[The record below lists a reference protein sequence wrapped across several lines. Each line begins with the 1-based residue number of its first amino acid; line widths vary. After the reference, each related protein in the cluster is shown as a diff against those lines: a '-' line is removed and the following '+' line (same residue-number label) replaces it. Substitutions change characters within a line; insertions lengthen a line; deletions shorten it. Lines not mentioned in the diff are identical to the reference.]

1 MPYFVILPIFA
12 GVLSSGLVLLAVCA
26 TVPSLRGAV
35 PYGWRML
42 LGSSVGFVAANLASL
57 LLGVVPVLAAAALRI
72 DKDSPVARVVAGF
85 ALLGLFIGPLV
96 VSPLGFL
103 GGAWVGLRRA
113 WRARHAEAEPGSPSA

>member
-12 GVLSSGLVLLAVCA
+12 VAVCA
-26 TVPSLRGAV
+26 EGIGLLLCAAIPALRRGL

-42 LGSSVGFVAANLASL
+42 VGSLLGFLTANLASL
-57 LLGVVPVLAAAALRI
+57 LVGVVPVLCAGAMGI
-72 DKDSPVARVVAGF
+72 GKDDPGARVVVGF
-85 ALLGLFIGPLV
+85 TLLGLFFGPLI

-113 WRARHAEAEPGSPSA
+113 RRVQHVTA

>member
-12 GVLSSGLVLLAVCA
+12 VAVCA
-26 TVPSLRGAV
+26 ESIGLLLCAVIPALRRGL

-42 LGSSVGFVAANLASL
+42 VGSLLGFVTANAASL
-57 LLGVVPVLAAAALRI
+57 LVGVVPVLCAAAVGI
-72 DKDSPVARVVAGF
+72 GKDDPEAQVVAGF
-85 ALLGLFIGPLV
+85 ALLGLFFGPLI

-113 WRARHAEAEPGSPSA
+113 RRAQPVTV